1 MQRNCVKATLRMV
14 YGDDAIERRHFW
26 RLLRQPRSESL
37 YLVTDGYPCSSA
49 EILVE
54 FNREIESE
62 LLGTLDEHMNS
73 ESNRGFPNPMMLGLC
88 IRRLS
93 LSYRRELIL
102 SKAFENL
109 TRRYQG
115 LPDPLLSIPGHQEGV
130 RNMYD
135 GCISAYSKVYHK
147 GKSPYSLIWRSQD
160 HIEEFGNDAGL
171 AEMFEQI
178 RTEERIFCAS
188 TTLLRLTFL
197 IPNYNRRGS

>member
-1 MQRNCVKATLRMV
+1 MCPDEFDSRHLR
-14 YGDDAIERRHFW
+14 
-26 RLLRQPRSESL
+26 
-37 YLVTDGYPCSSA
+37 
-49 EILVE
+49 
-54 FNREIESE
+54 IESKLPISSGAVWSRFAIGFDIE
-62 LLGTLDEHMNS
+62 TERNLLGILDEHMNY
-73 ESNRGFPNPMMLGLC
+73 ESNRRFPNSMMLGLC

-93 LSYRRELIL
+93 LYYRRKLIDSQALGKLTFGVKRLSSLIL
-102 SKAFENL
+102 DF
-109 TRRYQG
+109 
-115 LPDPLLSIPGHQEGV
+115 QESV
-130 RNMYD
+130 RSLYD